1 MKMPTKQ
8 SSTKKPVE
16 VSIAVT
22 KFRDV
27 LAGETPRGGRDTEY
41 AMKLRKRDPRA
52 YIKGDNI
59 YVLRPGTT
67 LRFILTPAANAKESF
82 YPAGITF
89 VREGERT
96 DSDRLRLGFINFPQK
111 YTRVDGRTISVT
123 DSYRDKARGVR
134 YKFSILVQRGSDG
147 KLGIIDPGIV
157 HELG

>member
-27 LAGETPRGGRDTEY
+27 LADETPRGGRDTEY

-67 LRFILTPAANAKESF
+67 LRFTLALAADRKETF

-96 DSDRLRLGFINFPQK
+96 NSDRLRLGLINFPQSL
-111 YTRVDGRTISVT
+111 TRLDGRTLSIT
-123 DSYRDKARGVR
+123 DSYRDRARGVR

-147 KLGIIDPGIV
+147 KMGIIDPGIV
-157 HELG
+157 HELD